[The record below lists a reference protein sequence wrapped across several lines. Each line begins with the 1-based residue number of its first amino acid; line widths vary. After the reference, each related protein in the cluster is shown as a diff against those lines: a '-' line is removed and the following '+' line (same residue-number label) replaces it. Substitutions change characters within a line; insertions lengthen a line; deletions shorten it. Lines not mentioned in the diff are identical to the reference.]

1 MAFQSTVD
9 LAQGFGVIGELFDD
23 GPHRAQPFTLV
34 SGDAANNVIGR
45 AFTVTS
51 EGVAAAGGAN
61 PFAGIL
67 VNPKSYASFGSG
79 SGTLAPTLTL
89 ANQTVGE
96 LLSEGSII
104 VTLGASADVGDL
116 VYFTNATGVLTTTAP
131 GAAAPALS
139 TLIKGAYVDRFD
151 LTSGLAVITLS
162 PNSRAGEP
170 APPTP

>member
-1 MAFQSTVD
+1 MAFQSAVS
-9 LAQGFGVIGELFDD
+9 LKQGFGVIGELFDN
-23 GPHRAQPFTLV
+23 GPHRAQSFTIV

-51 EGVAAAGGAN
+51 QGLAAAGGAN

-67 VNPKSYASFGSG
+67 VNPKSYSSFGTVAG
-79 SGTLAPTLTL
+79 GTLAPTLTL
-89 ANQTVGE
+89 ANNVQGE
-96 LLSEGSII
+96 LLSEGSIV
-104 VTLGASADVGDL
+104 VTLGAAADVGDL
-116 VYFTNATGVLTTTAP
+116 VYFTNATGILTTTAP

-162 PNSRAGEP
+162 STSRSGVA
-170 APPTP
+170 A